1 MGKFFETGKQI
12 LERIN
17 MNILYKLSKKI
28 RTSEVTPDTIRF
40 AYKLILNRE
49 PESIQAINNHLN
61 AKSLQELG
69 QIMMS
74 SEEFRSNNKTFE
86 NIVKS
91 QWIAVEVMDDFVQWV
106 NLTDNY
112 VSRGCMS
119 DNYEPNETAFLK
131 SRVKEGDVILDI
143 GANIGWFTLLAC
155 KMAGPKGK
163 VHSFEPRPDTSRMLQ
178 RTISMNKLEDR
189 VTLWQAALSD
199 ETGELHLN
207 WGKNTDNPGGSFVS
221 RDNLDSSGYEQA
233 TVMARRLDDLLP
245 EADPDFIKID
255 VEGAEP
261 MVINGALNA
270 IRRKKP
276 AILSELHPQQLNR
289 VSGKTPADY
298 ITQME
303 AEGYSCYLLENG
315 VPTKNLKNFPNEL
328 GKDLVSVVFETK
340 G

>member
-1 MGKFFETGKQI
+1 
-12 LERIN
+12 
-17 MNILYKLSKKI
+17 MNILNKLSKKI
-28 RTSEVTPDTIRF
+28 KPSEVTPDTIRL
-40 AYKLILNRE
+40 AYKLILNRD
-49 PESIQAINNHLN
+49 PESIQAINSHLK

-74 SEEFRSNNKTFE
+74 SEEFKSKNKNFE
-86 NIVKS
+86 SIVKS

-131 SRVKEGDVILDI
+131 SRVKEGDEVLDI

-155 KMAGPKGK
+155 KLTGPKGK

-178 RTISMNKLEDR
+178 RTISMNNLEDR

-207 WGKNTDNPGGSFVS
+207 WGQNTDNPGGSFVS
-221 RDNLDSSGYEQA
+221 RDTHESSGYEQA

-245 EADPDFIKID
+245 EAAPDFIKID

-261 MVINGALNA
+261 MVINGAINA

-276 AILSELHPQQLNR
+276 AILSELHPQQLIR
-289 VSGKTPADY
+289 VSGRTAADY

-303 AEGYSCYLLENG
+303 AEGYSCFLLDNG
-315 VPTKNLKNFPNEL
+315 TPTKRLKNFPNEL